1 MKHFYPF
8 QHSLNSAFLKKG
20 KLHFAL
26 LWLFILVS
34 QSLFS
39 QGFKINSFLGNR
51 CNNQSF
57 QLVFTYDTLNA
68 PTVPIIAELS
78 DSTGSFGAPISLGS
92 KSSLSGGFDTITCS
106 FSGIP
111 AGSNY
116 RIRIKS
122 NNSPPWMDTSSSFS
136 ISIPSV
142 SFTFTNNNA
151 CAGAVVLFSNT
162 STGVGSLSCNWDF
175 GTNPGS
181 PGTSTLCFP
190 GVSFSPPPGGGS
202 VNYTVSLTVTDG
214 QGCKASTTNIVTVK
228 QNPNPLFD
236 TANVTSTATFDQSQ
250 NLFIGDCSVT
260 MQSPNFNFVIG
271 NTSTTSSSIT
281 SYSINWGDGTANTI
295 LPNFVTTSHLY
306 TQLGLFNI
314 NLTATAVNGCQFT
327 KTYQFFNGNSPS
339 GNLTTIPNI
348 NDCVPY
354 TITWQV
360 DTSTTNSNPPGTTYT
375 FEVNDGSPIQ
385 NFTQS
390 TLPTSISHTFTVSS
404 CSIPPS
410 NSFTIKFTPKNPCQP
425 YPTTFTARPSQKPV
439 ASFTTNPSN
448 TICTNTNVSFNNTS
462 IGNYFVGSTCF
473 SNFEKYWFITPA
485 TGWTLLSGQL
495 APSPTAINGSNN
507 LNLSFQQ
514 PGNYQIKLRIV
525 RSNSGGNLSRCFAD
539 SVIQTICVQPIP
551 IPSFTLN
558 VSPSSNCKPTLVSA
572 TNTSNTLSSC
582 APPVYTWTIR
592 DSSTTGSTPVLPGT
606 RFIFANGTD
615 SNSINPS
622 FQFLQKG
629 RYIIRLR
636 ISNTCPGNFFKD
648 TLIIIRDI
656 PVVGLRPDIIYCGP
670 QSLSFSSSNPAHVAT
685 YDSSFSPISSYAW
698 SISPASGYSFV
709 SGNASSPF
717 PTIQF
722 TNTTNLPITYRLIL
736 TATNACGVSNPDTQN
751 ITINPKPIVTANSL
765 NPAFCSGGTAQIT
778 LSHNLAGGVLYG
790 WRAYPSS
797 PNISGFSNSSSPVS
811 GPINQT
817 LFNSGST
824 TETVTYKIAASQSS
838 TNCFGDSS
846 SVVVTVYPIPKVQA
860 IAQAICS
867 GATLS
872 LPLNSTVSGALFTWT
887 ANSKASLVS
896 GFSNNP
902 TPAPGPILHTL
913 INSSNSTVDTVR
925 YTIRARAN
933 GCNSPDTLIQIRV
946 SPTPVVSASN
956 QTLCSG
962 TQLGLNASSSVA
974 GSSFA
979 YTAQLIS
986 GTATGFGGGTSIP
999 INQTLTNTGTTPA
1012 LIRYSLSTTSP
1023 APAFCPSAPV
1033 LIDVTVQPKPA
1044 LSVSST
1050 STICSGSSTSINLSS
1065 NVTNTLYRYNATLV
1079 SGSST
1084 FGFYSKTTDTL
1095 GPISQTLFNNGS
1107 TNAVVRYFITPRIGN
1122 CSGDSVQHE
1131 VTIIPGPIPGTIG
1144 SMGPFCSGNNAFNLQ
1159 LSGSSGTIVRWEK
1172 SVAPFTNFD
1181 PIANTNAILP
1191 QSGLTQTTKYRVVIN
1206 TGAGG
1211 ACGSVTTPEVTVQI
1225 DSISLGGTLSAWDT
1239 VCTGTNSGNLTLSGS
1254 RGQIQSWQSAS
1265 NPLGSWT
1272 NISGTANQ
1280 SNYTFSN
1287 LSNTTWYKVLVKNGV
1302 CPSAISDSVRILVD
1316 QQPSNALAFDTS
1328 FCLLT
1333 AGIPITGFVRAQA
1346 ISIGNGNWQFLSGP
1360 SSSSVSSPQ
1369 LLSTPISNL
1378 LQGDYYFT
1386 WRVSNGKCPSKVDT
1400 AKVSIYPPLQS
1411 SIGSEQ
1417 TICQGQTAATLT
1429 GLATSGGTGT
1439 YTYQWEQSTNNII
1452 YTNINGATLSNY
1464 SPGALSSSTWFRRI
1478 TRSGTCVHISS
1489 SVKITVLPSI
1499 GGNSISADQA
1509 YCIGNTS
1516 NPITGSSPT
1525 GGDGTF
1531 KYQWQRFSGGT
1542 WVNAGGADTLQNY
1555 APGALSQTTQF
1566 RRLVTS
1572 NVCSGAQQSISN
1584 SVTHTVY
1591 PLPVVQAGAD
1601 IIKCNNQPKFKLL
1614 GNPLSGTWSGP
1625 QPIVAD
1631 SIDPTQYALGTYSL
1645 IYTYTNSNGCTNRDT
1660 LNFTVIAPPVVD
1672 AGSNF
1677 SICQNSPAVQLSGFN
1692 PAGGTW
1698 SGPGVSSGGLF
1709 NPSTAGA
1716 GTKQL
1721 IYSFTAGSGCNGTDT
1736 LLIMVQP
1743 KPDPGFILPVRAC
1756 ALDTILLSATSN
1768 PSANLASLVWSL
1780 SNNGGMSNAILGST
1794 TAANT
1799 QAIFPENQ
1807 GNTDITYTVKLIQV
1821 TNQGCSDSISKTI
1834 VHLRRPLAQ
1843 FNTGNAI
1850 NCGPA
1855 SYSIFNTTSN
1865 VASTYLWSVNPT
1877 SNVSIVTPT
1886 TANPQVNLPV
1896 NTSNAQISYQ
1906 LQLIATRNTG
1916 DLGCSDT
1923 AIANLIVY
1931 PKPQAAFTLSPNA
1944 AGCSP
1949 LPVTF
1954 TNASNP
1960 KNGESINEMSFSW
1973 TFGGL
1978 AADTNRD
1985 QNRTFFN
1992 RGGVIDSLYTVRL
2005 IATSKWGCKD
2015 TISNTVTV
2023 YPFPKADFTASVV
2036 SNCAP
2041 FAIGSSVIGLNQY
2054 PIANDTYTWHI
2065 LDKAQNILSTSSGTS
2080 IPSHTLNQP
2089 NDTVYYRLITSNVH
2103 GCKPD
2108 TLIRMFRTIENPKAL
2123 FSLSDSV
2130 GCHPLTINLT
2140 SQSTA
2145 GVNHAWNFGNGATS
2159 TTINPSQN
2167 FINTSFTKD
2176 TTYFVRLVV
2185 TAGTGCT
2192 DTLIKPLTVYP
2203 KPLASFNLAAKAC
2216 ALDTVSIS
2224 NQSQF
2229 KAPAATYS
2237 WTRISPVNSLLQFSS
2252 TSSATPQLFLPQNK
2266 SNADTTYQIRLQIS
2280 SVNGCMDDTIRPII
2294 QLRKPLA
2301 QFSTGTAINC
2311 GPASYSI
2318 LNTTSNVA
2326 STYLWSVNP
2335 TSNVSIVTPTAAN
2348 PQLNLPVN
2356 TSNAQISYQLQ
2367 LIATR
2372 NTGDLGCSDT
2382 AIANLIVYPKPQAAF
2397 TLSPN
2402 AAGCS
2407 PLPVTF
2413 TNASNPKN
2421 GESINEMSFSWT
2433 FGGLAADTNRDQNRT
2448 FFNRGGVIDSL
2459 YTVRLIATSKW
2470 GCKDTI
2476 SNTVTVYPFPKA
2488 DFTASVISN
2497 CAPFAIGSSVIGLN
2511 QYPIANDTYTWHI
2524 LDKAQNILST
2534 SSGTSIPSHTLNQP
2548 NDTLYY
2554 RLITSNVHG
2563 CKPDTLIRMF
2573 RTIENPKALFSLSDS
2588 VGCHPLT
2595 INLTSQST
2603 AGVNHAWS
2611 FGNGATSTTINPSQN
2626 FINTSFTKDTTY
2638 FVRLVVTAG
2647 TGCRDTLIKSL
2658 TVYPKPF
2665 AAFSISPQAC
2675 AKSVVS
2681 VVNSSQHKGSFATWN
2696 WSRMSPTQS
2705 LLQASDSTLRE
2716 PQFALPDNQGTSD
2729 TSYTLR
2735 LRVTSVDGCSA
2746 DTFRSFT
2753 GLRRPL
2759 AGFNLPNPNCGPV
2772 LLNSSNTTSN
2782 VGASFQWTSQPAG
2795 VSISNPNAT
2804 SPSFSF
2810 PLNGSADSLNYRI
2823 TLLAISSTG
2832 NCRDS
2837 IGKTVTVYPKPIAS
2851 FSSNA
2856 LDSCGPRRMEFINNS
2871 DPRNGEDPN
2880 SMTWNWSYLGKQI
2893 FSKHAADSFRNS
2905 GVVDS
2910 IYPVRLI
2917 VTSQHGCKDTTSKD
2931 IRVRPD
2937 AKAEFSRSLS
2947 ISCAPFQITNSI
2959 ISTSVFPDANSSYEW
2974 YANQSYL
2981 GSGIIFPG
2989 FILANQADSVLIK
3002 LKVLSKNG
3010 CKNDSM
3016 SLWFYTIENP
3026 KPNFIAIDSVSCSG
3040 KTVQFTNLSTP
3051 TSGLAYT
3058 WQFGSSTQS
3067 SNQSNPS
3074 FSFTNFGN
3082 TDTTVFIKLI
3092 TLAGGTGCKDSLI
3105 KSIVIKPLPNPDFQ
3119 LSDSV
3124 NCYPSPVLATISSG
3138 NQPPINPSTYRWVA
3152 GPTGISLL
3160 NDTASVSNSFQF
3172 TDNQSG
3178 NSNVYWVRLKVAS
3191 NFGCIDS
3198 ISKALR
3204 IPSRPIASF
3213 VFNPGNGCGPFSSIA
3228 TSNSSYGTSYTWKDL
3243 SQQGTVNNPSASST
3257 GISYPVHR
3265 GNLDSIYALRLIVR
3279 SNEGCLDSI
3288 SKTVTV
3294 HPKPIARFV
3303 VDTSSG
3309 CAPLHINFS
3318 SNSIVK
3324 KPASLNW
3331 NFGDGS
3337 AIVISSNDSSSHTY
3351 LGSKWQDTSFTSR
3364 LIIQSADGC
3373 KDTVYKS
3380 IFVQSGAYADI
3391 VLPDTQLCS
3400 SKLNPASLLIQN
3412 NSYGS
3417 VDTFYWDFGD
3427 GQQLITTADSA
3438 IRHPYN
3444 QEGYY
3449 KITLRAKND
3458 CRESF
3463 DSAYVLVQTPPQ
3475 VQISKSDSVGCSPMK
3490 VSFSNLSTDT
3500 FRAQFFWNMGNGTSY
3515 TSFQIPEQTY
3525 LQSAVTDTFYYI
3537 RHTISNVCGS
3547 FSVLDTVRV
3556 LPLPTSY
3563 FLTNTDSGC
3572 SPLAVTVLNL
3582 SYGVPQTYNWDFGN
3596 GYISTRRNPNPDS
3609 LVYRTLDTPTVYLI
3623 KLVVSNICGSDSSF
3637 KRIKVM
3643 PNTVN
3648 SFFTADVQN
3657 GCDALTVRFTDY
3669 SSGGQNL
3676 SWNFGDGT
3684 GSTAKN
3690 PSHTFTQPGIYRVSQ
3705 FVNNNCSFDTSSVL
3719 IQVYPSPAFSIAKQ
3733 SKAACV
3739 EEPVQ
3744 FSATLTDP
3752 GTLIWYFG
3760 DGDSSFQQNPVHRY
3774 TTSGIKIIKA
3784 VMVSALNSCTKTLWD
3799 TLLINPLPGATI
3811 IADTSRACQNEG
3823 FHFMGTTQTPA
3834 FLHWDFGD
3842 GSFGNGNSVS
3852 HYFNQAGSFSIRLV
3866 ATSAAGC
3873 SDTAQKIITVY
3884 PAPDASFVM
3893 SPRDTCNGPAW
3904 VNFTNTSPG
3913 ANTYLW
3919 QFHDGSS
3926 SSSINERK
3934 FYSGLGS
3941 YAIRLIATNGFLCKD
3956 TAIDSFAILDK
3967 PIAAFDFTPEDLCE
3981 GESVQFN
3988 NQSLRGKRFTWY
4000 FGDGDSSQQENPS
4013 HRYLDSGEYRVR
4025 LIAYAGSVCLDSL
4038 TASKTVKVHPK
4049 PRPSMLIQVDS
4060 TEKPVRT
4067 VSFAYTGTHGKR
4079 VSWNFGDGSES
4090 QGNQVMHKYTYG
4102 YNDSCFNVSAS
4113 ILSDYGCDT
4122 SLIQRIC
4129 LPAYKYGLFVP
4140 NAFTPDHGIAEVRE
4154 FKPVGKEIKTYHLR
4168 IFTKWGE
4175 LVFESTE
4182 LADGSPAKG
4191 WDGRHKDSGVPMD
4204 QGSYIWT
4211 IEAVFTNEQA
4221 WDGMLFPG
4229 ASKKVKVGNVTLIR

>member
-8 QHSLNSAFLKKG
+8 LLSLFSPFLKKG

-26 LWLFILVS
+26 LLLFLS
-34 QSLFS
+34 TSHSLFS
-39 QGFKINSFLGNR
+39 QGFKIHSFLGNR

-68 PTVPIIAELS
+68 PTAPIIAELS
-78 DSTGSFGAPISLGS
+78 DAAGIFNPIPPSIGSI
-92 KSSLSGGFDTITCS
+92 SSLSGGSDTITCS

-136 ISIPSV
+136 ISIPTV

-202 VNYTVSLTVTDG
+202 VNYTVALTVTDG

-236 TANVTSTATFDQSQ
+236 TANVTSTATFDHSQ

-439 ASFTTNPSN
+439 ASFTINPSN
-448 TICTNTNVSFNNTS
+448 TICTNTNVSINNTS
-462 IGNYFVGSTCF
+462 IGNYFIGSTCF

-507 LNLSFQQ
+507 LSLSFQQ

-539 SVIQTICVQPIP
+539 SAIQTICVQPIP

-572 TNTSNTLSSC
+572 ANTSNTLSSC
-582 APPVYTWTIR
+582 ATPVYTWTIR

-615 SNSINPS
+615 SNSLNPS

-685 YDSSFSPISSYAW
+685 YDSSFSPINSYAW

-925 YTIRARAN
+925 YTIRASAN

-1172 SVAPFTNFD
+1172 SVAPFTSFD

-1843 FNTGNAI
+1843 FNTGAAI

-1855 SYSIFNTTSN
+1855 SYSILNTTSN

-1877 SNVSIVTPT
+1877 GNVSIVTPT
-1886 TANPQVNLPV
+1886 AANPQVNLPV

-1916 DLGCSDT
+1916 DLGCRDT

-1985 QNRTFFN
+1985 QSRTFFN
-1992 RGGVIDSLYTVRL
+1992 RGGIIDSLYTVRL

-2015 TISNTVTV
+2015 TLSNTVTV
-2023 YPFPKADFTASVV
+2023 YPFPKADFSASVI

-2041 FAIGSSVIGLNQY
+2041 FAIGSSVISLNQY

-2065 LDKAQNILSTSSGTS
+2065 LDKAHNILSTSSGTS

-2108 TLIRMFRTIENPKAL
+2108 TLTRMFRTIENPKAL

-2130 GCHPLTINLT
+2130 GCHPLNINLT
-2140 SQSTA
+2140 SQSTV
-2145 GVNHAWNFGNGATS
+2145 GVNHSWN
-2159 TTINPSQN
+2159 
-2167 FINTSFTKD
+2167 
-2176 TTYFVRLVV
+2176 
-2185 TAGTGCT
+2185 
-2192 DTLIKPLTVYP
+2192 
-2203 KPLASFNLAAKAC
+2203 
-2216 ALDTVSIS
+2216 
-2224 NQSQF
+2224 
-2229 KAPAATYS
+2229 
-2237 WTRISPVNSLLQFSS
+2237 
-2252 TSSATPQLFLPQNK
+2252 
-2266 SNADTTYQIRLQIS
+2266 
-2280 SVNGCMDDTIRPII
+2280 
-2294 QLRKPLA
+2294 
-2301 QFSTGTAINC
+2301 
-2311 GPASYSI
+2311 
-2318 LNTTSNVA
+2318 
-2326 STYLWSVNP
+2326 
-2335 TSNVSIVTPTAAN
+2335 
-2348 PQLNLPVN
+2348 
-2356 TSNAQISYQLQ
+2356 
-2367 LIATR
+2367 
-2372 NTGDLGCSDT
+2372 
-2382 AIANLIVYPKPQAAF
+2382 
-2397 TLSPN
+2397 
-2402 AAGCS
+2402 
-2407 PLPVTF
+2407 
-2413 TNASNPKN
+2413 
-2421 GESINEMSFSWT
+2421 
-2433 FGGLAADTNRDQNRT
+2433 
-2448 FFNRGGVIDSL
+2448 
-2459 YTVRLIATSKW
+2459 
-2470 GCKDTI
+2470 
-2476 SNTVTVYPFPKA
+2476 
-2488 DFTASVISN
+2488 
-2497 CAPFAIGSSVIGLN
+2497 
-2511 QYPIANDTYTWHI
+2511 
-2524 LDKAQNILST
+2524 
-2534 SSGTSIPSHTLNQP
+2534 
-2548 NDTLYY
+2548 
-2554 RLITSNVHG
+2554 
-2563 CKPDTLIRMF
+2563 
-2573 RTIENPKALFSLSDS
+2573 
-2588 VGCHPLT
+2588 
-2595 INLTSQST
+2595 
-2603 AGVNHAWS
+2603 

-2647 TGCRDTLIKSL
+2647 TGCRDTLIKPL
-2658 TVYPKPF
+2658 TVYPKPL

-2729 TSYTLR
+2729 SSYTLR
-2735 LRVTSVDGCSA
+2735 LRVTSLDGCSA

-2759 AGFNLPNPNCGPV
+2759 AGFNLPNPTCGPV
-2772 LLNSSNTTSN
+2772 LVNSSNTTSN
-2782 VGASFQWTSQPAG
+2782 VGASFQWTSQPSG

-2871 DPRNGEDPN
+2871 DPRNGEDSN

-2893 FSKHAADSFRNS
+2893 FSKHAADTFRNS

-2910 IYPVRLI
+2910 IYAVRLI
-2917 VTSQHGCKDTTSKD
+2917 VTSQHGCKDSTSKD

-2937 AKAEFSRSLS
+2937 AKAQFSRSIS
-2947 ISCAPFQITNSI
+2947 ISCAPFQITSSI
-2959 ISTSVFPDANSSYEW
+2959 ISTSIFPEANSSYEW

-2981 GSGIIFPG
+2981 GSGSTFPG
-2989 FILANQADSVLIK
+2989 FNLANQADSVLIK

-3010 CKNDSM
+3010 CKHDSM

-3058 WQFGSSTQS
+3058 WQFGSSAQS

-3074 FSFTNFGN
+3074 FSFTNSGN
-3082 TDTTVFIKLI
+3082 LDTTVFIKLI

-3160 NDTASVSNSFQF
+3160 NDTASASNSFQF

-3228 TSNSSYGTSYTWKDL
+3228 TSNSSFGTSYTWKDL

-3351 LGSKWQDTSFTSR
+3351 LGSKWQDTSYTSR

-3412 NSYGS
+3412 KSYGS

-3427 GQQLITTADSA
+3427 GQQLITTSDSA

-3463 DSAYVLVQTPPQ
+3463 DSAYVLVQTPAR
-3475 VQISKSDSVGCSPMK
+3475 VQITKSDSVGCSPMK
-3490 VSFSNLSTDT
+3490 VSFTNLSTDT
-3500 FRAQFFWNMGNGTSY
+3500 FRAQFYWNMGNGNTYS
-3515 TSFQIPEQTY
+3515 SFQIPEQTY

-3547 FSVLDTVRV
+3547 FSILDTVRV

-3733 SKAACV
+3733 SKAACM

-3760 DGDSSFQQNPVHRY
+3760 DGDSSFQQNPTHRY

-3834 FLHWDFGD
+3834 FLQWDFGD

-3956 TAIDSFAILDK
+3956 SAIDSFAILDK
-3967 PIAAFDFTPEDLCE
+3967 PVAAFDFTPEDLCE

-4122 SLIQRIC
+4122 LLVQRIC

-4191 WDGRHKDSGVPMD
+4191 WDGRHKDSGVSLD